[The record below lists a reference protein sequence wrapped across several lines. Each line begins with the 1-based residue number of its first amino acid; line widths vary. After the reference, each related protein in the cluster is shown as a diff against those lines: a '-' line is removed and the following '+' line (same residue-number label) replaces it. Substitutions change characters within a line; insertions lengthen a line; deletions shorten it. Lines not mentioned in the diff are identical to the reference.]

1 MPNEINVLYVDD
13 EPHNLHAFKAGYRR
27 NFNVYTAQS
36 AQEGMQILD
45 ELEGNIH
52 VILTDQRMP
61 GIVGTEFLE
70 NVIEKYPEPIRILVT
85 AYAEIQDVIDA
96 INKGKVFSYVTK
108 PWDVEQLN
116 NVILKA
122 YNTFMH
128 RKHKDEEVNY
138 FVYKASHDIKGPL
151 VSMKGLLDMAS
162 ESVDD
167 KPKLNNLLALLDKSV
182 VSLETT
188 LGDIIEFKKIDSGAI
203 KDSVIDFKELI
214 EDILNS
220 NASLPQVEG
229 LRIETII
236 NQSFEYRNDREILK
250 SIITNIVTNAIKY
263 RKKRPDARVSMKLD
277 VDNEKAMLVVDD
289 NGMGMSES
297 VLNKAFDMF
306 FRGQKDVEGSGLGLY
321 IVKKGLERIGGTIRV
336 NSVFTEGTTM
346 TLYLPNSK
354 SRILKRENYLAY
366 SVIWDNAS

>member
-1 MPNEINVLYVDD
+1 MNNEINVLYVDD
-13 EPHNLHAFKAGYRR
+13 ESHNLHAFKAGYRR
-27 NFNVYTAQS
+27 DFNVYTAES
-36 AQEGMQILD
+36 AQEGMRILD

-61 GIVGTEFLE
+61 GVVGTEFLE

-96 INKGKVFSYVTK
+96 INKGKVFSYVSK
-108 PWDVEQLN
+108 PWDVNQLN
-116 NVILKA
+116 SVILKA

-128 RKHKDEEVNY
+128 RRHKDEEVNY

-162 ESVDD
+162 ESLDD
-167 KPKLNNLLALLDKSV
+167 KSKLVNLLALLDKSV
-182 VSLETT
+182 VSLENT
-188 LGDIIEFKKIDSGAI
+188 LGDIIQYKKIDSGVL
-203 KDSVIDFKELI
+203 KDSVIDFQELI
-214 EDILNS
+214 DDILNS
-220 NASLPQVEG
+220 NASLPQLKG
-229 LRIETII
+229 LKIDLNI
-236 NQSFEYRNDREILK
+236 NQSLEYRNDKEILK
-250 SIITNIVTNAIKY
+250 SIITNVLTNAIKY
-263 RKKRPDARVSMKLD
+263 RKNRPDARVSIKLE
-277 VDNEKAMLVVDD
+277 VDDEKAMLVVED

-306 FRGQKDVEGSGLGLY
+306 FRGQKEVEGSGLGLY